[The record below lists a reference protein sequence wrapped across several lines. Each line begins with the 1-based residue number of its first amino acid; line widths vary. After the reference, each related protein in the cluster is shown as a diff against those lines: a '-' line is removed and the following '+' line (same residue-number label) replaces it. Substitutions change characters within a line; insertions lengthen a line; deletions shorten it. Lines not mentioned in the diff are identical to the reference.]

1 MSYDAVNNVLSVTW
15 AGKNFDNLGNVTITY
30 GIIGIGD
37 CGDLN
42 MTVEGT
48 RWEENSDT
56 IGHVTTLCRQYVIVF
71 FSFKCFK
78 TDRYSESRYLF
89 FLSHI
94 RVVERS
100 GSLSVQGLKP
110 YRRYNVKAVIEVFNL
125 TSTENDRTI
134 SQNITT
140 QDESQYL

>member
-1 MSYDAVNNVLSVTW
+1 
-15 AGKNFDNLGNVTITY
+15 
-30 GIIGIGD
+30 
-37 CGDLN
+37 
-42 MTVEGT
+42 MTL
-48 RWEENSDT
+48 SDT
-56 IGHVTTLCRQYVIVF
+56 IHDFVLCQYVIVF
-71 FSFKCFK
+71 FLCLK
-78 TDRYSESRYLF
+78 TDRYIMSVDIF

-100 GSLSVQGLKP
+100 GSISVQGLKP

-140 QDESQYL
+140 QDESQCISLTSILQMSKVLGH

>member
-71 FSFKCFK
+71 FPLNSLRLIDTLKADIYFFFH
-78 TDRYSESRYLF
+78 TLGLSRGL
-89 FLSHI
+89 
-94 RVVERS
+94 
-100 GSLSVQGLKP
+100 GLSVCRG
-110 YRRYNVKAVIEVFNL
+110 
-125 TSTENDRTI
+125 
-134 SQNITT
+134 
-140 QDESQYL
+140 